1 MDSDIS
7 VENWST
13 LALVLIL
20 GAMTPGPSLALVIR
34 NTIFGGRWYGITT
47 GIGHGVGFSI
57 YAFAAATGIA
67 VVVGN
72 YPEVTGT
79 LHIIGFIV
87 LLYLAINFLR
97 ISSTDNRV
105 DAASEELSERRL
117 SVAFIQGF
125 SLAFFNPKILAWM
138 LTMFVPF
145 IDPSMSTQTLIGMG
159 FLGLFTDGGWYM
171 TVATILSQGRLLEVV
186 REHEVVVT
194 RAIGL
199 VLLFYCASLVF
210 RFGWL

>member
-7 VENWST
+7 IENWST
-13 LALVLIL
+13 LTLVLIL
-20 GAMTPGPSLALVIR
+20 GAMTPGPSLVLVVR
-34 NTIFGGRWYGITT
+34 NTIFGGRWYGIIT
-47 GIGHGVGFSI
+47 GIGHGIGFSI

-67 VVVGN
+67 VMVGN
-72 YPEVTGT
+72 YPKITGT
-79 LHIIGFIV
+79 LHIIGFVV

-97 ISSTDNRV
+97 VSSTKNRV
-105 DAASEELSERRL
+105 DAGNKDPSDRRL
-117 SVAFIQGF
+117 NIAFIQGF

-159 FLGLFTDGGWYM
+159 FLGLFTDGGWYV
-171 TVATILSQGRLLEVV
+171 TVATILSQGRLLEVM
-186 REHEVVVT
+186 RQHEVVVT

-199 VLLFYCASLVF
+199 VLLVYSISLVF

>member
-1 MDSDIS
+1 
-7 VENWST
+7 
-13 LALVLIL
+13 
-20 GAMTPGPSLALVIR
+20 
-34 NTIFGGRWYGITT
+34 
-47 GIGHGVGFSI
+47 
-57 YAFAAATGIA
+57 
-67 VVVGN
+67 
-72 YPEVTGT
+72 
-79 LHIIGFIV
+79 
-87 LLYLAINFLR
+87 
-97 ISSTDNRV
+97 V
-105 DAASEELSERRL
+105 DAASEELSERRP
-117 SVAFIQGF
+117 SIAFIQGF

-159 FLGLFTDGGWYM
+159 FLGLFTDGGWYI

>member
-1 MDSDIS
+1 LDSDIS
-7 VENWST
+7 IENWST
-13 LALVLIL
+13 LTLVLIL
-20 GAMTPGPSLALVIR
+20 GAMTPGPSLVLVVR
-34 NTIFGGRWYGITT
+34 NTIFGGRWYGIIT
-47 GIGHGVGFSI
+47 GIGHGIGFSI

-67 VVVGN
+67 VMVGN
-72 YPEVTGT
+72 YPKITGT
-79 LHIIGFIV
+79 LHIIGFVV

-97 ISSTDNRV
+97 VSSTKNRV
-105 DAASEELSERRL
+105 DAGNKDPSDRRL
-117 SVAFIQGF
+117 NIAFIQGF

-159 FLGLFTDGGWYM
+159 FLGLFTDGGWYV
-171 TVATILSQGRLLEVV
+171 TVATILSQGRLLEVM
-186 REHEVVVT
+186 RQHEVVVT

-199 VLLFYCASLVF
+199 VLLVYSISLVF

>member
-1 MDSDIS
+1 LDFGIS
-7 VENWST
+7 IENWST

-20 GAMTPGPSLALVIR
+20 GAMTPGPSLALVVR

-47 GIGHGVGFSI
+47 GIGHGIGFSI

-72 YPEVTGT
+72 YPKITGT
-79 LHIIGFIV
+79 LHVIGFIV

-97 ISSTDNRV
+97 VSSTDNRF
-105 DAASEELSERRL
+105 DAENEEVPERRL
-117 SVAFIQGF
+117 SIAFIQGF

-145 IDPSMSTQTLIGMG
+145 IDASMSTQTLMGMG

-171 TVATILSQGRLLEVV
+171 AVATILSQGRLLDVV
-186 REHEVVVT
+186 RQHEAVVT
-194 RAIGL
+194 RAIGV
-199 VLLFYCASLVF
+199 VLLFYSVSLVF

>member
-1 MDSDIS
+1 
-7 VENWST
+7 
-13 LALVLIL
+13 
-20 GAMTPGPSLALVIR
+20 MTPGPSLALVVR

-47 GIGHGVGFSI
+47 GIGHGIGFSI

-72 YPEVTGT
+72 YPKITGT
-79 LHIIGFIV
+79 LHVIGFIV

-97 ISSTDNRV
+97 VSSTDNRF
-105 DAASEELSERRL
+105 DAENEEVPERRL
-117 SVAFIQGF
+117 SIAFIQGF

-145 IDPSMSTQTLIGMG
+145 IDASMSTQTLMGMG

-171 TVATILSQGRLLEVV
+171 AVATILSQGRLLDVV
-186 REHEVVVT
+186 RQHEAVVT
-194 RAIGL
+194 RAIGV
-199 VLLFYCASLVF
+199 VLLFYSVSLVF

>member
-1 MDSDIS
+1 M
-7 VENWST
+7 V
-13 LALVLIL
+13 
-20 GAMTPGPSLALVIR
+20 R
-34 NTIFGGRWYGITT
+34 NTT

-105 DAASEELSERRL
+105 DAASEELSERRP

-145 IDPSMSTQTLIGMG
+145 VDPSMSTQTLIGMG
-159 FLGLFTDGGWYM
+159 FLGLFTDGGWYVG
-171 TVATILSQGRLLEVV
+171 VATILSQGRLLDAV
-186 REHEVVVT
+186 RRHEVVVT

>member
-1 MDSDIS
+1 
-7 VENWST
+7 
-13 LALVLIL
+13 
-20 GAMTPGPSLALVIR
+20 MTPGPSLVLVVR
-34 NTIFGGRWYGITT
+34 NTIFGGRWYGIIT
-47 GIGHGVGFSI
+47 GIGHGIGFSI

-67 VVVGN
+67 VMVGN
-72 YPEVTGT
+72 YPKITGT
-79 LHIIGFIV
+79 LHTIGFVV

-97 ISSTDNRV
+97 VSSTKNRV
-105 DAASEELSERRL
+105 DAGNKDPSDRRL
-117 SVAFIQGF
+117 NIAFIQGF

-159 FLGLFTDGGWYM
+159 FLGLFTDGGWYV
-171 TVATILSQGRLLEVV
+171 TVATILSQGRLLEVM
-186 REHEVVVT
+186 RQHEVVVT

-199 VLLFYCASLVF
+199 VLLVYSISLVF

>member
-1 MDSDIS
+1 M
-7 VENWST
+7 
-13 LALVLIL
+13 
-20 GAMTPGPSLALVIR
+20 
-34 NTIFGGRWYGITT
+34 
-47 GIGHGVGFSI
+47 
-57 YAFAAATGIA
+57 
-67 VVVGN
+67 VGN

-105 DAASEELSERRL
+105 DAASEELSERRP

-171 TVATILSQGRLLEVV
+171 TVATILSQGRLLDVV
-186 REHEVVVT
+186 RQHEAVVT
-194 RAIGL
+194 RAIGV
-199 VLLFYCASLVF
+199 VLLFYSVSLVF

>member
-1 MDSDIS
+1 
-7 VENWST
+7 
-13 LALVLIL
+13 
-20 GAMTPGPSLALVIR
+20 MTPGPSLALVVR

-47 GIGHGVGFSI
+47 GIGHGIGFSI
-57 YAFAAATGIA
+57 YAFAPATGSA

-72 YPEVTGT
+72 YPKITGT
-79 LHIIGFIV
+79 LHVIGFIV

-97 ISSTDNRV
+97 VSSTDNRF
-105 DAASEELSERRL
+105 DAENEEVPERRL
-117 SVAFIQGF
+117 SIAFIQGF

-145 IDPSMSTQTLIGMG
+145 IDASMITQTLMGMG

-171 TVATILSQGRLLEVV
+171 AVATILSQGRLLDVV
-186 REHEVVVT
+186 RQHEAVVT
-194 RAIGL
+194 RAIGV
-199 VLLFYCASLVF
+199 VLLFYSVSLVF

>member
-1 MDSDIS
+1 MDFGIS
-7 VENWST
+7 IENWST

-20 GAMTPGPSLALVIR
+20 GAMTPGPSLALVVR

-47 GIGHGVGFSI
+47 GIGHGIGFSI

-72 YPEVTGT
+72 YPKITGT
-79 LHIIGFIV
+79 LHVIGFIV

-97 ISSTDNRV
+97 VSSTDNRF
-105 DAASEELSERRL
+105 DAENEEVPERRL
-117 SVAFIQGF
+117 SIAFIQGF

-145 IDPSMSTQTLIGMG
+145 IDASMSTQTLMGMG

-171 TVATILSQGRLLEVV
+171 AVATILSQGRLLDVV
-186 REHEVVVT
+186 RQHEAVVT
-194 RAIGL
+194 RAIGV
-199 VLLFYCASLVF
+199 VLLFYSVSLVF

>member
-1 MDSDIS
+1 
-7 VENWST
+7 V
-13 LALVLIL
+13 LVL
-20 GAMTPGPSLALVIR
+20 GAMTPGPSLVLVVR
-34 NTIFGGRWYGITT
+34 NTIFGGRWYGIIT
-47 GIGHGVGFSI
+47 GIGHGIGFSI

-72 YPEVTGT
+72 YPEITGM
-79 LHIIGFIV
+79 LHITGFVV

-97 ISSTDNRV
+97 VSSTKNRV
-105 DAASEELSERRL
+105 DAGDRDLSDRRL
-117 SVAFIQGF
+117 SIAFIQGF

-145 IDPSMSTQTLIGMG
+145 IEPSMNTQTLIGMG
-159 FLGLFTDGGWYM
+159 FLGLFTDGGWYV
-171 TVATILSQGRLLEVV
+171 TVATILSQGRLLEVI
-186 REHEVVVT
+186 RQHEVVVT

-199 VLLFYCASLVF
+199 VLLFYSVSLVF

>member
-1 MDSDIS
+1 M
-7 VENWST
+7 
-13 LALVLIL
+13 ALV
-20 GAMTPGPSLALVIR
+20 VR

-47 GIGHGVGFSI
+47 GIGHGIGFSI

-72 YPEVTGT
+72 YPKITGT
-79 LHIIGFIV
+79 LHVIGFIV

-97 ISSTDNRV
+97 VSSTDNRF
-105 DAASEELSERRL
+105 DAENEEVPERRL
-117 SVAFIQGF
+117 SIAFIQGF

-145 IDPSMSTQTLIGMG
+145 IDPSESIQTLMGMG
-159 FLGLFTDGGWYM
+159 FLGLFTDGGWYVA
-171 TVATILSQGRLLEVV
+171 VATILSQGRLLDAV
-186 REHEVVVT
+186 RRHEVVVT
-194 RAIGL
+194 RAIG
-199 VLLFYCASLVF
+199 VILLFYSLSLVF

>member
-1 MDSDIS
+1 
-7 VENWST
+7 
-13 LALVLIL
+13 
-20 GAMTPGPSLALVIR
+20 MTPGPSLALVVR

-47 GIGHGVGFSI
+47 GIGHGIGFSI

-72 YPEVTGT
+72 YPKITGT
-79 LHIIGFIV
+79 LHVIGFIV

-97 ISSTDNRV
+97 VSSTDNRF
-105 DAASEELSERRL
+105 DAENEEVPERRL
-117 SVAFIQGF
+117 SIAFIQGF

-145 IDPSMSTQTLIGMG
+145 IDASMSTQTLMGMG
-159 FLGLFTDGGWYM
+159 FLGLFTDGGWYIA
-171 TVATILSQGRLLEVV
+171 VATILSQGRLLDVV
-186 REHEVVVT
+186 RQHEAVVT
-194 RAIGL
+194 RAIGV
-199 VLLFYCASLVF
+199 VLLFYSVSLVF

>member
-1 MDSDIS
+1 
-7 VENWST
+7 
-13 LALVLIL
+13 
-20 GAMTPGPSLALVIR
+20 
-34 NTIFGGRWYGITT
+34 
-47 GIGHGVGFSI
+47 
-57 YAFAAATGIA
+57 
-67 VVVGN
+67 
-72 YPEVTGT
+72 
-79 LHIIGFIV
+79 
-87 LLYLAINFLR
+87 
-97 ISSTDNRV
+97 
-105 DAASEELSERRL
+105 
-117 SVAFIQGF
+117 
-125 SLAFFNPKILAWM
+125 M

-199 VLLFYCASLVF
+199 VLLFYCGSLVF